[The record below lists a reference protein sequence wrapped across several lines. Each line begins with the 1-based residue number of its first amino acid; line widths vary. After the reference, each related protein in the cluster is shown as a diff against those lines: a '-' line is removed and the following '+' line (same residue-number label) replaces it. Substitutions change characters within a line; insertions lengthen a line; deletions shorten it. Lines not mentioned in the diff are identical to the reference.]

1 MYTKNDLLND
11 IAAIGIKP
19 DDTLMVH
26 SSMKAIGKVDGGADT
41 VLDAFIEYLKD
52 DGLLLFPTHTWG
64 ILDDKNNIFDPKTTP
79 SCVGLLSN
87 MFMKRPQVFRSLHV
101 THSVAALGK
110 DAYEYVKGEEYHDSP
125 CPRDGCWGKLY
136 DRKAKILFLGCSMKC
151 NTFLHGVEEWNN
163 IPDRIASEH
172 SLFKIKMPD
181 EMLSGKPED
190 KLFDRP
196 SRRHQSKSS
205 TNISFN
211 YDRVQPLFIK
221 SNAVIT
227 GNIGAAES
235 FLGDAVMMADIVT
248 KLLIKNPMLFADL
261 TLE

>member
-19 DDTLMVH
+19 NDTLMVH
-26 SSMKAIGKVDGGADT
+26 SSMKSIGKVEGGADT

-52 DGLLLFPTHTWG
+52 DGLLVFPTHTWG
-64 ILDDKNNIFDPKTTP
+64 ILDDKNNIFDPITTP

-87 MFMKRPQVFRSLHV
+87 MFMKRPNVMRSLHA

-110 DAYEYVKGEEYHDSP
+110 DAAEYIKGEEYHDSP

-151 NTFLHGVEEWNN
+151 NTYLHGVEEWND

-172 SLFKIKMPD
+172 SLFKIKMP
-181 EMLSGKPED
+181 SGRLIEH
-190 KLFDRP
+190 P
-196 SRRHQSKSS
+196 SRRHHSESS
-205 TNISFN
+205 NNISFN

-248 KLLIKNPMLFADL
+248 KLLIKNPMTFADL